1 MIFKQESRT
10 IYCNDN
16 FYCGKYKNECK
27 YCSEYVSF
35 CMMACHFNGYL
46 IHRDNGPAIE
56 WNNGHEE
63 WFLNGIC
70 YTKEEYYKILN
81 FKSKNKVLD
90 EI

>member
-1 MIFKQESRT
+1 MKFKDKNGNI
-10 IYCNDN
+10 IYCKNDYYEEFDN
-16 FYCGKYKNECK
+16 NDFYYDASIEYYK
-27 YCSEYVSF
+27 
-35 CMMACHFNGYL
+35 GYL

-70 YTKEEYYKILN
+70 YTKEEYLKIINLMN
-81 FKSKNKVLD
+81 KKKVLD